1 MGIRMDRAV
10 TSIIATCLLLLAI
23 PGNAWPASK
32 AEVDA
37 RVKSAMQ
44 KLYIDSPEAR
54 ELAAK
59 AAGILVFPRVYKVGF
74 GFGGKFGEGALLINK
89 ATAQYYRVASGS
101 IGFQVGAKARSEVL
115 MFMTATALQAFRQ
128 SDGWEAGVDGS
139 VAIVQFGV
147 GESIDTH
154 SGQDPIIGFVFG
166 NKGLMYDLSLE
177 GTKYWQTQK

>member
-1 MGIRMDRAV
+1 MGTPMHRAV
-10 TSIIATCLLLLAI
+10 ISTIAACLLILAF
-23 PGNAWPASK
+23 PGSAWSASK
-32 AEVDA
+32 TEIDA

-44 KLYIDSPEAR
+44 KLYVDSPESR
-54 ELAAK
+54 ELAGK
-59 AAGILVFPRVYKVGF
+59 AAGILVFPRVYKAGF
-74 GFGGKFGEGALLINK
+74 GFGGKFGEGALLINN

-101 IGFQVGAKARSEVL
+101 IGFQFGVQARSEVL
-115 MFMTATALQAFRQ
+115 MFMTAEALRAFRQ

-139 VAIVQFGV
+139 IAIVQFGV

-177 GTKYWQTQK
+177 GTKYWQTRK